1 MSALQV
7 SLSGYQAKA
16 LVAVTDFVIAGAKG
30 EIDGRQLRAARNAR
44 DAIIESAIRGGDKI
58 DRRTVRVKRDHQVA
72 YDYSRGGMSIRRL
85 AEKYSLSKAGVVAVL
100 HRQGVKMRPVGRPRA
115 SA

>member
-58 DRRTVRVKRDHQVA
+58 DRRTVRVKRDRQVV
-72 YDYSRGGMSIRRL
+72 YGYSRGGMSIRRL